1 MPPLLKI
8 LSRVMA
14 ATDDLPPEA
23 AEYLLS
29 LAFSDDDQARYRTLA
44 ERHNDGD
51 LSGAELAELEGFVH
65 ANTFLMLLQSKARL
79 SLSRH
84 QPAA

>member
-1 MPPLLKI
+1 MPPLLKT

-14 ATDDLPPEA
+14 PTDDLPAEA

-29 LAFSDDDQARYRTLA
+29 LAFSDEDQARYRSLA
-44 ERHNDGD
+44 ERHNNGE
-51 LSGAELAELEGFVH
+51 LSGAELAELESFVH

-79 SLSRH
+79 SLARH